1 MNVYVITDRWADGAQ
16 VVGAGADLSDA
27 MRLGDQD
34 VSDELKSVRW
44 EPSDADRVDRY
55 TTWTRRGGEFWQEIR
70 MVPLTGQPP
79 GDVRNPQGVVA
90 EWVDLSALPLH
101 DPQWVA
107 AELRR
112 RGVRPFVA
120 GTVLPSYAPDYGV
133 ADIQRWLDLAG
144 ESASL
149 PTAAGANR
157 GRLIE
162 MMSATTGPG

>member
-1 MNVYVITDRWADGAQ
+1 MNVYVITDRWEGGAQ

-34 VSDELKSVRW
+34 VSDELRSTKW

-70 MVPLTGQPP
+70 MVPLTGQPA

-90 EWVDLSALPLH
+90 DVDLSALPLH

-107 AELRR
+107 AELTR

-120 GTVLPSYAPDYGV
+120 GTVMPSCAPDYGT
-133 ADIQRWLDLAG
+133 ADIRRWLALAG
-144 ESASL
+144 YPARL